1 MYQLPDQ
8 RQRQIIVTGANSGTG
23 KEATRRLA
31 AAGAD
36 VVMAVRS
43 EAKGEAARQEIL
55 KEFPKA
61 SLAVRIL
68 DLSSLASVR
77 TFAGQML
84 SEGRPIDLLLNNA
97 GIMMPPKRALSP
109 DGFELQFATN
119 FLGHFA
125 LTNLLLPLLLEAKAP
140 RVTTITSSAAIGAK
154 INFDDLQSERSYSPV
169 TAYAQSKLACLLL
182 ANQLAAIARERDWPL
197 LSTSAHPGHTRTNLQ
212 TSGPN
217 MGTDSTHK
225 RLMFRLV
232 PSMDVKWATESL
244 LQAALDPNAAQGA
257 FYGPRFLLIGS
268 PHVARQ
274 PQSARQA
281 DSARLWQTAETLT
294 GTAPPQKG

>member
-77 TFAGQML
+77 TFADQML

-182 ANQLAAIARERDWPL
+182 ANQLAAIARERDWAL

-294 GTAPPQKG
+294 GTAPPPKG

>member
-68 DLSSLASVR
+68 DLSSLVNVR
-77 TFAGQML
+77 TFADQML

-109 DGFELQFATN
+109 NGFELQFATN

-154 INFDDLQSERSYSPV
+154 ISFDDLQSERSYSPV

-294 GTAPPQKG
+294 GTAPPPKG

>member
-294 GTAPPQKG
+294 GTAPPPKG

>member
-77 TFAGQML
+77 TFADQML

-154 INFDDLQSERSYSPV
+154 ISFDDLQSERSYSPV

-294 GTAPPQKG
+294 GTAPPPKG

>member
-77 TFAGQML
+77 TFADQML

-281 DSARLWQTAETLT
+281 DSARLWQTAESLT
-294 GTAPPQKG
+294 GTAPPPKG